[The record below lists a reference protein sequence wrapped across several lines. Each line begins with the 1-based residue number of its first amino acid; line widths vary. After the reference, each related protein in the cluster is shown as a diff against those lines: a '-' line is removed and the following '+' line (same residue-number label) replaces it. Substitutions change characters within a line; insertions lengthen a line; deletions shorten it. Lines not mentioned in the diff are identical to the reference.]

1 MTTTRLGMGAIA
13 MLGASVEDTSGGGSC
28 HDVVRL
34 QKLATALGALNAA
47 LNEASAL
54 RDETNTRLHG
64 LQWPAGYMDN
74 D

>member
-1 MTTTRLGMGAIA
+1 MRPGVGTIA

-34 QKLATALGALNAA
+34 QSLATALGALNAA

-64 LQWPAGYMDN
+64 LQWPAGYMDT